1 MSNTIDILVALLLL
15 LGAGF
20 TLLGSLALVRFSDV
34 LMRLHGP
41 TKAGTL
47 GVGCVLIASAL
58 AFSFKGDGISV
69 HELLITLFL
78 FLTAPVSAQMMAKC
92 AIFLDDDHDTRRTT
106 DAGQDRPLDPH
117 SGDTVT
123 GKGGDV
129 APGRPREP
137 DSGR

>member
-1 MSNTIDILVALLLL
+1 MSTTVDILVAVLLL

-58 AFSFKGDGISV
+58 TFSVKGDGISV

-78 FLTAPVSAQMMAKC
+78 FLTAPVSAQLMAKC
-92 AIFLDDDHDTRRTT
+92 ALFLGDSRQGAA
-106 DAGQDRPLDPH
+106 AGEQPGTGAADQAGPTG
-117 SGDTVT
+117 SG
-123 GKGGDV
+123 
-129 APGRPREP
+129 GRPGFDP
-137 DSGR
+137 GSGE